1 MDATATSTRPTEQHP
16 PPATAG
22 KLWAS
27 CGRSLQIARRE
38 RHGSR
43 RGFSLVE
50 VTVAAVVLS
59 ALVVMLGQA
68 IGWVAVARRDSDRRQ
83 IALLEAGNVLEQI
96 TANSFDQIDAQSALR
111 VKLSD
116 YARQLLGDDAL
127 TIDVQTDEGDAAAKR
142 ITVAVAYQESV
153 RGQGS
158 LRLTT
163 WVYDRG
169 GR

>member
-1 MDATATSTRPTEQHP
+1 M
-16 PPATAG
+16 
-22 KLWAS
+22 
-27 CGRSLQIARRE
+27 
-38 RHGSR
+38 
-43 RGFSLVE
+43 
-50 VTVAAVVLS
+50 AAVVLS

-68 IGWVAVARRDSDRRQ
+68 VGWVAVARRESDRRQ

-96 TANSFDQIDAQSALR
+96 TANPFNQIDAQSALK

-127 TIDVQTDEGDAAAKR
+127 AVDVQTAEGDPPAKR
-142 ITVAVAYQESV
+142 ITVAVAYKESD

-158 LRLTT
+158 IRLTS

-169 GR
+169 GP